1 MTRALAFIV
10 HNWPLKVAAVVMGA
24 LLYGVFVVT
33 QNTQALPDIR
43 VPVRED
49 QRPEGVILISPLGDV
64 NLIRYFSDDPSIRVT
79 SSTFTARADLSRVDP
94 AAPSNIVDI
103 VVESIDPR
111 IRVIEWQPRQVR
123 VQVEAI
129 ERRSVPVRVERLDDP
144 TGFDIRDPVVTPETV
159 VVEGPASLVRLVD
172 AAMARV
178 QLDPA
183 GLDFDRDVELIPVDA
198 LGEQLTPVDVE
209 PSAAHV
215 RIAVFADGQQRSIP
229 VRPNVIGTP
238 APGFELVGVAVDPL
252 LVQVE
257 GDADQLAT
265 LANLDTEP
273 ISINGATESFERTAL
288 LSLPTGV
295 LPTGIEEV
303 RVTITLRPVTGTRGF
318 SAAVALAG
326 ARSDRLYDLSVDR
339 VQVTVGGTLAALNQI
354 DGAAFQVSAEVGALE
369 PGVHDVEV
377 VANLPAGLALVSANP
392 ATVTV
397 TVTVPA
403 ADSPSPVPSSSAS
416 P

>member
-1 MTRALAFIV
+1 
-10 HNWPLKVAAVVMGA
+10 
-24 LLYGVFVVT
+24 
-33 QNTQALPDIR
+33 
-43 VPVRED
+43 
-49 QRPEGVILISPLGDV
+49 
-64 NLIRYFSDDPSIRVT
+64 
-79 SSTFTARADLSRVDP
+79 
-94 AAPSNIVDI
+94 
-103 VVESIDPR
+103 
-111 IRVIEWQPRQVR
+111 VIEWQPRQVR

-144 TGFDIRDPVVTPETV
+144 TGFDIRDPVVTPQTV
-159 VVEGPASLVRLVD
+159 IVEGPASLVRLVD
-172 AAMARV
+172 AAIARV

-215 RIAVFADGQQRSIP
+215 RIAVFADGQQRSVP

-252 LVQVE
+252 VVQVE

-318 SAAVALAG
+318 TAAVALAG

-339 VQVTVGGTLAALNQI
+339 VQVTVGGSLAALNQI
-354 DGAAFQVSAEVGALE
+354 DGAAFQVGALE
-369 PGVHDVEV
+369 PGVHDVEI

-392 ATVTV
+392 PTVTV

-403 ADSPSPVPSSSAS
+403 PESASPVPSSSAT